1 MGIVLKNI
9 SYQYKDQWQKE
20 KQYAIQDISLLLE
33 KGEYVALIGQSG
45 SGKSTLLQ
53 HLNGLLRPLSGE
65 YFFDDENVF
74 DGKFSLQ
81 RLRQKVALCFQY
93 PEYQLFEETVLKDI
107 AFGPKNL
114 GFDQQTCEEKARK
127 AMELVG
133 ISPELEHASP
143 FALSG
148 GQKRRVALA
157 GILAMEPEYLILDE
171 PVAGLDGKGKENLFS
186 LLRYLNEEK
195 KIAILLVS
203 HDMDDVAENA
213 RRILVMNHGQLV
225 MDDTTEKVFS
235 REKELKAMGL
245 ALPQA
250 LQFYNDLK
258 AGGYFKNDAA
268 RNMSHAASELSTQ
281 TQNKSAPTEETEEKA
296 REPGKTEKRPLTVQE
311 LAARILEE
319 NRCFEK

>member
-9 SYQYKDQWQKE
+9 SYQYKDQWQEE
-20 KQYAIQDISLLLE
+20 KQYAIRDISFSLE
-33 KGEYVALIGQSG
+33 KGEYAALIGHSG

-53 HLNGLLRPLSGE
+53 HLNGLLRPMSGE
-65 YFFDDENVF
+65 YYFDGENVF

-81 RLRQKVALCFQY
+81 KLRQKVALCFQY

-107 AFGPKNL
+107 AFGPKNM

-127 AMELVG
+127 AMELAG
-133 ISPELEHASP
+133 ISPKLETASP

-186 LLRYLNEEK
+186 LLKYLNEKEN
-195 KIAILLVS
+195 ITILLVS

-213 RRILVMNHGQLV
+213 RRVLVMDRGQLV

-235 REKELKAMGL
+235 REKKLKDMGL
-245 ALPQA
+245 AIPQS
-250 LQFYNDLK
+250 LQFYNRLT
-258 AGGYFKNDAA
+258 AGGYFRNSSGADIRDGAA
-268 RNMSHAASELSTQ
+268 AGEKMQ
-281 TQNKSAPTEETEEKA
+281 TKT
-296 REPGKTEKRPLTVQE
+296 RGKIPLTVEE

-319 NRCFEK
+319 HQCFEK

>member
-9 SYQYKDQWQKE
+9 SYQYKDQWQEE
-20 KQYAIQDISLLLE
+20 KQYAIRDISFSLE
-33 KGEYVALIGQSG
+33 KGEYAALIGHSG

-53 HLNGLLRPLSGE
+53 HLNSLLRPMSGE
-65 YFFDDENVF
+65 YYFDGENVF

-81 RLRQKVALCFQY
+81 KLRQKVALCFQY

-107 AFGPKNL
+107 AFGPKNM

-127 AMELVG
+127 AMELAG
-133 ISPELEHASP
+133 ISPKLETASP

-186 LLRYLNEEK
+186 LLKYLNEKEN
-195 KIAILLVS
+195 ITILLVS

-213 RRILVMNHGQLV
+213 RRVLVMDRGQLV

-235 REKELKAMGL
+235 REKELKDMGL
-245 ALPQA
+245 AIPQS
-250 LQFYNDLK
+250 LQFYNRLT
-258 AGGYFKNDAA
+258 AGGYFRNSSGADIRDGAA
-268 RNMSHAASELSTQ
+268 AGEKMQ
-281 TQNKSAPTEETEEKA
+281 TKT
-296 REPGKTEKRPLTVQE
+296 RGKIPLTVEE

-319 NRCFEK
+319 HQCFEK

>member
-9 SYQYKDQWQKE
+9 SYQYKDQWQEE
-20 KQYAIQDISLLLE
+20 KQYAIRDISFSLE
-33 KGEYVALIGQSG
+33 KGEYAALIGHSG

-53 HLNGLLRPLSGE
+53 HLNGLLRPMSGE
-65 YFFDDENVF
+65 YYFDGENVF

-81 RLRQKVALCFQY
+81 KLRQKVALCFQY

-107 AFGPKNL
+107 AFGPKNM

-127 AMELVG
+127 AMELAG
-133 ISPELEHASP
+133 ISPKLETASP

-186 LLRYLNEEK
+186 LLKYLNEKEN
-195 KIAILLVS
+195 ITILLVS

-213 RRILVMNHGQLV
+213 RRVLVMDRGQLV

-235 REKELKAMGL
+235 REKELKDMGL
-245 ALPQA
+245 AIPQS
-250 LQFYNDLK
+250 LQFYNRLT
-258 AGGYFKNDAA
+258 AGGYFRNSSGADIRDGAA
-268 RNMSHAASELSTQ
+268 AGEKMQ
-281 TQNKSAPTEETEEKA
+281 TKT
-296 REPGKTEKRPLTVQE
+296 RGKIPLTVEE

-319 NRCFEK
+319 HQCFEK

>member
-9 SYQYKDQWQKE
+9 SYQYKDQWQEE
-20 KQYAIQDISLLLE
+20 KQYAIRDISFSLE
-33 KGEYVALIGQSG
+33 KGEYAALIGHSG

-53 HLNGLLRPLSGE
+53 HLNGLLRPMSGE
-65 YFFDDENVF
+65 YYFDGENVF

-81 RLRQKVALCFQY
+81 KLRQKVALCFQY
-93 PEYQLFEETVLKDI
+93 PEYQLFEETVLKDV
-107 AFGPKNL
+107 AFGPKNM

-127 AMELVG
+127 AMELAG
-133 ISPELEHASP
+133 ISPELEKASP

-186 LLRYLNEEK
+186 LLKYLNEKEN
-195 KIAILLVS
+195 ITILLVS

-213 RRILVMNHGQLV
+213 RRVLVMDRGQLV

-235 REKELKAMGL
+235 REKELKDMGL
-245 ALPQA
+245 AIPQS
-250 LQFYNDLK
+250 LQFYNRLT
-258 AGGYFKNDAA
+258 AGGYFRNSSGADIRDGAA
-268 RNMSHAASELSTQ
+268 AG
-281 TQNKSAPTEETEEKA
+281 ETMKTKT
-296 REPGKTEKRPLTVQE
+296 RGKIPLTVEE

-319 NRCFEK
+319 HQCFEK

>member
-9 SYQYKDQWQKE
+9 SYQYKDQWQEE
-20 KQYAIQDISLLLE
+20 KQYAIRDISFSLE
-33 KGEYVALIGQSG
+33 KGEYAALIGHSG

-53 HLNGLLRPLSGE
+53 HLNGLLRPMSGE
-65 YFFDDENVF
+65 YYFDGENVF

-81 RLRQKVALCFQY
+81 KLRQKVALCFQY

-107 AFGPKNL
+107 AFGPKNM

-127 AMELVG
+127 AMELAG
-133 ISPELEHASP
+133 ISPKLETASP

-157 GILAMEPEYLILDE
+157 GIIAMEPEYLILDE

-186 LLRYLNEEK
+186 LLKYLNEKEN
-195 KIAILLVS
+195 ITILLVS

-213 RRILVMNHGQLV
+213 RRVLVMDRGQLV

-235 REKELKAMGL
+235 REKELKDMGL
-245 ALPQA
+245 AIPQS
-250 LQFYNDLK
+250 LQFYNRLT
-258 AGGYFKNDAA
+258 AGGYFRNSSGADIRDGAA
-268 RNMSHAASELSTQ
+268 AGEKMQ
-281 TQNKSAPTEETEEKA
+281 TKT
-296 REPGKTEKRPLTVQE
+296 RGKIPLTVEE

-319 NRCFEK
+319 HQCFEK

>member
-9 SYQYKDQWQKE
+9 SYQYKDQWQEE
-20 KQYAIQDISLLLE
+20 KQYAIRDISFSLE
-33 KGEYVALIGQSG
+33 KGEYAALIGHSG

-53 HLNGLLRPLSGE
+53 HLNGLLRPMSGE
-65 YFFDDENVF
+65 YYFDGENVF

-81 RLRQKVALCFQY
+81 KLRQKVALCFQY

-107 AFGPKNL
+107 AFGPKNM

-127 AMELVG
+127 AME
-133 ISPELEHASP
+133 
-143 FALSG
+143 
-148 GQKRRVALA
+148 LA

-186 LLRYLNEEK
+186 LLKYLNEKEN
-195 KIAILLVS
+195 ITILLVS

-213 RRILVMNHGQLV
+213 RRVLVMDRGQLV

-235 REKELKAMGL
+235 REKELKDMGL
-245 ALPQA
+245 AIPQS
-250 LQFYNDLK
+250 LQFYNRLT
-258 AGGYFKNDAA
+258 AGGYFRNSSGADIRDGAA
-268 RNMSHAASELSTQ
+268 AGEKMQ
-281 TQNKSAPTEETEEKA
+281 TKT
-296 REPGKTEKRPLTVQE
+296 RGKIPLTVEE

-319 NRCFEK
+319 HQCFEK

>member
-9 SYQYKDQWQKE
+9 SYQYKDQWQEE
-20 KQYAIQDISLLLE
+20 KQYAIRDISFSLE
-33 KGEYVALIGQSG
+33 KGEYAALIGHSG

-53 HLNGLLRPLSGE
+53 HLNGLLRPMSGE
-65 YFFDDENVF
+65 YYFDGENVF

-81 RLRQKVALCFQY
+81 KLRQKVALCFQY

-107 AFGPKNL
+107 AFGPKNM

-127 AMELVG
+127 AMELAG
-133 ISPELEHASP
+133 ISPKLETASP

-157 GILAMEPEYLILDE
+157 GIIAMEPEYLILDE

-186 LLRYLNEEK
+186 LLKYLNEKEN
-195 KIAILLVS
+195 ITILLVS

-213 RRILVMNHGQLV
+213 RRVLVMDRGQLV

-235 REKELKAMGL
+235 REKELKDMGL
-245 ALPQA
+245 AIPQS
-250 LQFYNDLK
+250 LQFYNRLT
-258 AGGYFKNDAA
+258 AGGYFRNSSGADIRDGAA
-268 RNMSHAASELSTQ
+268 AGETMQ
-281 TQNKSAPTEETEEKA
+281 TKT
-296 REPGKTEKRPLTVQE
+296 RGKIPLTVEE

-319 NRCFEK
+319 HQCFEK

>member
-1 MGIVLKNI
+1 MGIALKNI

-20 KQYAIQDISLLLE
+20 KQYAIRNISFSLE
-33 KGEYVALIGQSG
+33 KGEYAALIGHSG

-53 HLNGLLRPLSGE
+53 HLNGLLRPVSGE
-65 YFFDDENVF
+65 YFFDGENVF
-74 DGKFSLQ
+74 GGRFPLQ
-81 RLRQKVALCFQY
+81 KLRQKVALCFQY

-133 ISPELEHASP
+133 ISAELEDASP

-171 PVAGLDGKGKENLFS
+171 PVAGLDGRGKDNLFS

-195 KIAILLVS
+195 KITILLVS
-203 HDMDDVAENA
+203 HDMDDVAGNA
-213 RRILVMNHGQLV
+213 RRVLVMNHGELV

-235 REKELKAMGL
+235 REKELKTIGL
-245 ALPQA
+245 AIPQS

-258 AGGYFKNDAA
+258 VGGYFKTV
-268 RNMSHAASELSTQ
+268 S
-281 TQNKSAPTEETEEKA
+281 ETENGNRKAAAEKT
-296 REPGKTEKRPLTVQE
+296 RSEIKEKLPLTVEE